1 MARELG
7 VSTATVA
14 KALNGQGRISA
25 AMVERVRSLARK
37 LKYVPNISA
46 RSLRTNI
53 KDAVGLLITSDITNP
68 WYSLLTSEL
77 AEQFAKRGLT
87 MLLALGKGSEER
99 IKLAQENFFG
109 GRVCG
114 MICGPII
121 NGKHLE
127 QLRPVLDRQIPLVVF
142 SNLER
147 LPVNFV
153 ALEQEKGAQLA
164 LEHLYALGHRRICYL
179 GSPTC
184 GQRHFPGTR
193 AYGYS
198 SFMENHS
205 LPTDYMTLSEQD
217 RKNAFEAVTSRLA
230 NRNLAEFPTA
240 LFCHNDDI
248 ALGALLAIQ
257 QAGLKIPQDIS
268 VTGFDDIAEASYS
281 LPALTTIGGVMDA
294 MASELVNALDFA
306 VKEQPGKFFQS
317 FITPK
322 LILRATTATPRSNL

>member
-1 MARELG
+1 
-7 VSTATVA
+7 
-14 KALNGQGRISA
+14 
-25 AMVERVRSLARK
+25 
-37 LKYVPNISA
+37 
-46 RSLRTNI
+46 
-53 KDAVGLLITSDITNP
+53 
-68 WYSLLTSEL
+68 
-77 AEQFAKRGLT
+77 
-87 MLLALGKGSEER
+87 
-99 IKLAQENFFG
+99 
-109 GRVCG
+109 
-114 MICGPII
+114 
-121 NGKHLE
+121 
-127 QLRPVLDRQIPLVVF
+127 
-142 SNLER
+142 
-147 LPVNFV
+147 
-153 ALEQEKGAQLA
+153 
-164 LEHLYALGHRRICYL
+164 
-179 GSPTC
+179 
-184 GQRHFPGTR
+184 
-193 AYGYS
+193 
-198 SFMENHS
+198 
-205 LPTDYMTLSEQD
+205 MTLSEQD